1 MSHTIA
7 AVSTGNQVSAI
18 GIIRLTGDDCIAVAD
33 KVFTLNNQKTLAQ
46 APDRKLMLGELQD
59 KQGRIIDSCC
69 AIVSRGPH
77 SYTGEDTVEFHCH
90 GSPAVLAAGLEA
102 LYTAGALPAKR
113 GEFTKRAFLN
123 GKLDLTQAE
132 AVIDLIEADS
142 AEAAANAAGQVE
154 GKLQKKLNPIYN
166 DLTNLC
172 SHFHAVLD
180 YPDEDIE
187 DFGLDAYESGLKADA
202 KALYQLLQTYG
213 QGKILRSGV
222 AAAIVGKPNVG
233 KSSLLNALAGYD
245 RVIVTEVA
253 GTTRDTVEET
263 VKVGSVKLRLID
275 TAGIRETD
283 DKIEAMGVERSKKA
297 VEDADLV
304 IFVCDGSQPLTADDE
319 AIMDLCTEH
328 ENAVALINK
337 TDLGCIV
344 SPSDLPFM
352 NVIEICANTGE
363 GLDQF
368 SDVVDALFGNEM
380 PCDGSILTNARQFDA
395 IRRSYEAMLRS
406 LQGLKLGLTPD
417 MVLIDVEEAML
428 AMGEVTGATV
438 REDITAR
445 IFERFCVG
453 K

>member
-1 MSHTIA
+1 MSDVIA

-18 GIIRLTGDDCIAVAD
+18 GIIRLSGDGCIQVAEAVL
-33 KVFTLNNQKTLAQ
+33 TLYNKKSLSQM
-46 APDRKLMLGELQD
+46 PDRQLCLGLLHD
-59 KQGRIIDSCC
+59 KQGRTIDQCMAVC
-69 AIVSRGPH
+69 SRAPH

-102 LYTAGALPAKR
+102 LYLAGARPAQR

-123 GKLDLTQAE
+123 GQLDLTQAE
-132 AVIDLIEADS
+132 AVIDLIEADT
-142 AEAAANAAGQVE
+142 ADAAANAAGQV
-154 GKLQKKLNPIYN
+154 GGTLKRRLHPVYD

-187 DFGLDAYESGLKADA
+187 DFGLSAYEDILRTDA
-202 KALYQLLQTYG
+202 KTLHTLLNSYG
-213 QGKILRSGV
+213 QGRILRQGV

-233 KSSLLNALAGYD
+233 KSSLLNALAGYE
-245 RVIVTEVA
+245 RAIVTDIP
-253 GTTRDTVEET
+253 GTTRDTVEE
-263 VKVGSVKLRLID
+263 SVMLGATRLRLID
-275 TAGIRETD
+275 TAGIRQTSD
-283 DKIEAMGVERSKKA
+283 TVEAIGVERSKKA
-297 VEDADLV
+297 IEDADLV
-304 IFVCDGSQPLTADDE
+304 LFVCDGSQPLSFDDE
-319 AIMDLCTEH
+319 EIIDLCCDH
-328 ENAVALINK
+328 QNAIALINK
-337 TDLGCIV
+337 SDLGNRV

-352 NVIEICANTGE
+352 TIIHICAKTGE
-363 GLDQF
+363 GLDLLVDTVDQF
-368 SDVVDALFGNEM
+368 FEGSA

-395 IRRSYEAMLRS
+395 VRRAHDSIQAA

-417 MVLIDVEEAML
+417 AVLIDVEAAMS

>member
-1 MSHTIA
+1 MSQTIA
-7 AVSTGNQVSAI
+7 AVSTGSSISAI
-18 GIIRLTGDDCIAVAD
+18 GIIRLSGDDCAKIAGS
-33 KVFTLNNQKTLAQ
+33 VFTPGNGRPLED
-46 APDRKLMLGELQD
+46 APNRKLILGTLRD
-59 KQGRIIDSCC
+59 KEGRVIDQCM
-69 AIVSRGPH
+69 AVYTRGPH

-90 GSPAVLAAGLEA
+90 GSPAVLAAGLES
-102 LYTAGALPAKR
+102 LYLAGALPAQR

-132 AVIDLIEADS
+132 AVIDLIEAES
-142 AEAAANAAGQVE
+142 AEAAANAAGQVG
-154 GKLQKKLNPIYN
+154 GKLQKKLDPIYD

-187 DFGLDAYESGLKADA
+187 DFGLASYEDALKADA
-202 KALYQLLQTYG
+202 KALSDLLQTYN
-213 QGKILRSGV
+213 QGRILRSGV

-263 VKVGSVKLRLID
+263 VMVGKTRLRLID
-275 TAGIRETD
+275 TAGIRETED
-283 DKIEAMGVERSKKA
+283 RIEAMGVERSRKA
-297 VEDADLV
+297 VEEADLA
-304 IFVCDGSQPLTADDE
+304 IFVCDGSKPLTEEDE
-319 AIMDLCTEH
+319 AVIDFCSEH
-328 ENAVALINK
+328 EHAIALINK
-337 TDLGCIV
+337 ADLGSAV
-344 SPSDLPFM
+344 EPGDLPFM
-352 NVIEICANTGE
+352 YVINVCAKTGD
-363 GLDQF
+363 GLELLA
-368 SDVVDALFGNEM
+368 DVVDEMFEGNV
-380 PCDGSILTNARQFDA
+380 PCDGSILTNARQYDA
-395 IRRSYEAMLRS
+395 IRRAYNAMESALKSLR
-406 LQGLKLGLTPD
+406 LGLTPD
-417 MVLIDVEEAML
+417 AVLTDVEEAME

>member
-7 AVSTGNQVSAI
+7 AVSTGNVVSAI
-18 GIIRLTGDDCIAVAD
+18 GIIRLTGDDCIAISD
-33 KVFTLNNQKTLAQ
+33 KVFTLMNKKPLTSL
-46 APDRKLMLGELQD
+46 PDRKLSLGDLHD
-59 KQGRIIDSCC
+59 KQGRTIDSCC
-69 AIVSRGPH
+69 VIVSRGPH

-102 LYTAGALPAKR
+102 LYIAGAKPVKR

-132 AVIDLIEADS
+132 AVIDLIEADT
-142 AEAAANAAGQVE
+142 ADAAANAAGQV
-154 GKLQKKLNPIYN
+154 GGVLQKKLAPIYN
-166 DLTNLC
+166 DLTDLC

-187 DFGLDAYESGLKADA
+187 DFGLDNYSGTLRGNA
-202 KALYQLLQTYG
+202 KKLYSLLQTYN
-213 QGKILRSGV
+213 QGRILRQGV
-222 AAAIVGKPNVG
+222 AAAIVGRPNVG

-245 RVIVTEVA
+245 RCIVTDIP

-263 VKVGSVKLRLID
+263 VMLGSTRLRLID
-275 TAGIRETD
+275 TAGIRETSD
-283 DKIEAMGVERSKKA
+283 TVEAIGVERSKKA

-304 IFVCDGSQPLTADDE
+304 LFVCDGSQPLTQEDE
-319 AIMDLCTEH
+319 AIMDLCCEH

-337 TDLGCIV
+337 TDLGCAV
-344 SPSDLPFM
+344 EPSDLPFM
-352 NVIEICANTGE
+352 NIIYICAKTGE
-363 GLDQF
+363 GLDQLE
-368 SDVVDALFGNEM
+368 DLVDTLFENNT

-395 IRRSYEAMLRS
+395 CRRAYEAMLRS

-417 MVLIDVEEAML
+417 AVLTDVEEAME

>member
-18 GIIRLTGDDCIAVAD
+18 GIIRMTGDDCIAVAD
-33 KVFTLNNQKTLAQ
+33 KVFTLNNKKSLSQI
-46 APDRKLMLGELQD
+46 PDRKLMLGDIHD
-59 KQGRIIDSCC
+59 KQGRAIDSCC
-69 AIVSRGPH
+69 VIISRGPH

-90 GSPAVLAAGLEA
+90 GSPAVLAAALES
-102 LYTAGALPAKR
+102 LYLAGALPAKR

-132 AVIDLIEADS
+132 AVIDLIEADT
-142 AEAAANAAGQVE
+142 ADAAANAAGQV
-154 GKLQKKLNPIYN
+154 GGVLQKKLAPIYDELVN
-166 DLTNLC
+166 IC

-187 DFGLDAYESGLKADA
+187 DFGLQNYYGTLRASGKE
-202 KALYQLLQTYG
+202 LYKLLQTYG
-213 QGKILRSGV
+213 QGRILRQGV

-245 RVIVTEVA
+245 RVIVTDIP

-263 VKVGSVKLRLID
+263 VMLGSTRLRLID
-275 TAGIRETD
+275 TAGIRETAD
-283 DKIEAMGVERSKKA
+283 TVEAIGVERSKQA

-304 IFVCDGSQPLTADDE
+304 IFVCDGSQPLTEEDE
-319 AIMDLCTEH
+319 AIIDLCSEQ
-328 ENAVALINK
+328 ENAIALINK
-337 TDLGCIV
+337 TDIGDCIE
-344 SPSDLPFM
+344 PSDLPFIA
-352 NVIEICANTGE
+352 VIRICAKTGE
-363 GLDQF
+363 GLDQLA
-368 SDVVDALFGNEM
+368 DMVDAMFENSM

-395 IRRSYEAMLRS
+395 CRRAYEAMLRALKG
-406 LQGLKLGLTPD
+406 LQLGLTPD
-417 MVLIDVEEAML
+417 AVLTDVEEAME